1 MKKSTQE
8 LMPEVGR
15 LIREGKTVVLPV
27 RGNSMRPF
35 IQNGNDCVELH
46 PLPPVL
52 RKGDVVLAWTD
63 DRRYVL
69 HRIIAIDGEKVTL
82 MGDGNLQGVEH
93 CTTDGVKAKAT
104 HVVDC
109 KGRRRELYTPW
120 RTMAARLWQKL
131 RIVRRYLLKI
141 YKITHRIS

>member
-52 RKGDVVLAWTD
+52 RKGDVVLARTSKGY
-63 DRRYVL
+63 YVL
-69 HRIIAIDGEKVTL
+69 HRVTAISPDLLTL
-82 MGDGNLQGVEH
+82 EGDGNIGLRETCRPSDVLARAEWVIDAHKERHSLLDRRARIKWRMWYMLRPLRRVLLACQG
-93 CTTDGVKAKAT
+93 C
-104 HVVDC
+104 
-109 KGRRRELYTPW
+109 
-120 RTMAARLWQKL
+120 
-131 RIVRRYLLKI
+131 LLI
-141 YKITHRIS
+141 

>member
-52 RKGDVVLAWTD
+52 RKGDVVLARTSKGY
-63 DRRYVL
+63 YVL
-69 HRIIAIDGEKVTL
+69 HRVTAISPDLLTL
-82 MGDGNLQGVEH
+82 EGDGNIGLRETCRPSDVLARAEWVIDAHKEKHSLLDRRARIKWRIWYMLRPLRRVLLACQG
-93 CTTDGVKAKAT
+93 C
-104 HVVDC
+104 
-109 KGRRRELYTPW
+109 LP
-120 RTMAARLWQKL
+120 
-131 RIVRRYLLKI
+131 I
-141 YKITHRIS
+141 

>member
-52 RKGDVVLAWTD
+52 RKGDVVLARTSKGY
-63 DRRYVL
+63 YVL
-69 HRIIAIDGEKVTL
+69 HRVTAISPDLLTL
-82 MGDGNLQGVEH
+82 EGDGNIGLRETCRPSDVLARAEWVIDAHKERHSLLDRRARIKWGMWYMLRPLRRVLLACQG
-93 CTTDGVKAKAT
+93 C
-104 HVVDC
+104 
-109 KGRRRELYTPW
+109 LP
-120 RTMAARLWQKL
+120 
-131 RIVRRYLLKI
+131 I
-141 YKITHRIS
+141 

>member
-52 RKGDVVLAWTD
+52 RKGDVVLARTSKGY
-63 DRRYVL
+63 YVL
-69 HRIIAIDGEKVTL
+69 HRVTAISPDLLTL
-82 MGDGNLQGVEH
+82 EGDGNIGLRETCRPSDVLARAEWVIDAHKERHSLLDRRARIKWRMWYMLRPLRRVLLACQG
-93 CTTDGVKAKAT
+93 C
-104 HVVDC
+104 
-109 KGRRRELYTPW
+109 LP
-120 RTMAARLWQKL
+120 M
-131 RIVRRYLLKI
+131 
-141 YKITHRIS
+141 

>member
-1 MKKSTQE
+1 MKKSAQE

-52 RKGDVVLAWTD
+52 RKGDVVLARTSKGY
-63 DRRYVL
+63 YVL
-69 HRIIAIDGEKVTL
+69 HRVTAISPDLLTL
-82 MGDGNLQGVEH
+82 EGDGNIGLRETCRPSDVLARAEWVIDAHKERHSLLDRRARIKWRMWYMLRPLRRVLLACQG
-93 CTTDGVKAKAT
+93 C
-104 HVVDC
+104 
-109 KGRRRELYTPW
+109 LP
-120 RTMAARLWQKL
+120 
-131 RIVRRYLLKI
+131 I
-141 YKITHRIS
+141 

>member
-15 LIREGKTVVLPV
+15 LIREGKTVMLPV

-52 RKGDVVLAWTD
+52 RKGDVVLARTSKGY
-63 DRRYVL
+63 YVL
-69 HRIIAIDGEKVTL
+69 HRVTAISPDLLTL
-82 MGDGNLQGVEH
+82 EGDGNIGLRETCRPSDVLARAEWVIDAHKERHSLLDRRARIKWRMWYMLRPLRRVLLACQG
-93 CTTDGVKAKAT
+93 C
-104 HVVDC
+104 
-109 KGRRRELYTPW
+109 LP
-120 RTMAARLWQKL
+120 
-131 RIVRRYLLKI
+131 I
-141 YKITHRIS
+141 

>member
-46 PLPPVL
+46 PLPHVL
-52 RKGDVVLAWTD
+52 RKGDVVLT
-63 DRRYVL
+63 RTSKGYYVL
-69 HRIIAIDGEKVTL
+69 HRVTAISPDLLTL
-82 MGDGNLQGVEH
+82 EGDGNIGLRETCRPSDVLARAEWVIDAHKERHSLLDRRARIKWRMWYILRPLRRVLLACQG
-93 CTTDGVKAKAT
+93 C
-104 HVVDC
+104 
-109 KGRRRELYTPW
+109 LP
-120 RTMAARLWQKL
+120 
-131 RIVRRYLLKI
+131 I
-141 YKITHRIS
+141 

>member
-8 LMPEVGR
+8 LMPEVRR

-52 RKGDVVLAWTD
+52 RKGDVVLARTSKGY
-63 DRRYVL
+63 YVL
-69 HRIIAIDGEKVTL
+69 HRVTAISPDLLTL
-82 MGDGNLQGVEH
+82 EGDGNIGLRETCRPSDVLARAEWVIDAHKERHSLLDRRARIKWRMWYILRPLRRVLLACQG
-93 CTTDGVKAKAT
+93 C
-104 HVVDC
+104 
-109 KGRRRELYTPW
+109 LP
-120 RTMAARLWQKL
+120 
-131 RIVRRYLLKI
+131 I
-141 YKITHRIS
+141 

>member
-52 RKGDVVLAWTD
+52 RKGDVVLARTSKGY
-63 DRRYVL
+63 YVL
-69 HRIIAIDGEKVTL
+69 HRVTAISPDLLTL
-82 MGDGNLQGVEH
+82 EGDGNIGLRETCRPSDVLARAEWVIDAHKERHSLLDRRARIKWRMWYMLRPLRRVILACQG
-93 CTTDGVKAKAT
+93 C
-104 HVVDC
+104 
-109 KGRRRELYTPW
+109 LP
-120 RTMAARLWQKL
+120 
-131 RIVRRYLLKI
+131 I
-141 YKITHRIS
+141 

>member
-15 LIREGKTVVLPV
+15 LIRESKTVVLPV

-52 RKGDVVLAWTD
+52 RKGDVVLARTSKGY
-63 DRRYVL
+63 YVL
-69 HRIIAIDGEKVTL
+69 HRVTAISPDLLTL
-82 MGDGNLQGVEH
+82 EGDGNIGLRETCRPSDVLARAEWVIDAHKERHSLLDRRARIKWRMWYMLRPLRRVLLACQG
-93 CTTDGVKAKAT
+93 C
-104 HVVDC
+104 
-109 KGRRRELYTPW
+109 LP
-120 RTMAARLWQKL
+120 
-131 RIVRRYLLKI
+131 I
-141 YKITHRIS
+141 

>member
-8 LMPEVGR
+8 LMPEVRR

-52 RKGDVVLAWTD
+52 RKGDVVLARTSKGY
-63 DRRYVL
+63 YVL
-69 HRIIAIDGEKVTL
+69 HRVTAISPDLLTL
-82 MGDGNLQGVEH
+82 EGDGNIGLRETCRPSDVLARAEWVIDAHKERHSLLDRRARIKWRMWYMLRPLRRVLLACQG
-93 CTTDGVKAKAT
+93 C
-104 HVVDC
+104 
-109 KGRRRELYTPW
+109 LP
-120 RTMAARLWQKL
+120 
-131 RIVRRYLLKI
+131 I
-141 YKITHRIS
+141 

>member
-52 RKGDVVLAWTD
+52 RKGDVVLARTSKGY
-63 DRRYVL
+63 YVL
-69 HRIIAIDGEKVTL
+69 HRVTAISPDLLTL
-82 MGDGNLQGVEH
+82 EGDGNIGLRETCRPSDVLARAEWVIDAHKERHSLLDKRARIKWRMWYMLRPLRRVLLACQG
-93 CTTDGVKAKAT
+93 C
-104 HVVDC
+104 
-109 KGRRRELYTPW
+109 LP
-120 RTMAARLWQKL
+120 
-131 RIVRRYLLKI
+131 I
-141 YKITHRIS
+141 

>member
-52 RKGDVVLAWTD
+52 RKGDVVLARTSKGY
-63 DRRYVL
+63 YVL
-69 HRIIAIDGEKVTL
+69 HRVTVISPDL
-82 MGDGNLQGVEH
+82 LTLEGDGNISLRETCRPSDVLARAEWVIDAHKERRSLLDRRARIKWRMWYMLRPLRRVLLACQG
-93 CTTDGVKAKAT
+93 C
-104 HVVDC
+104 
-109 KGRRRELYTPW
+109 LP
-120 RTMAARLWQKL
+120 
-131 RIVRRYLLKI
+131 I
-141 YKITHRIS
+141 

>member
-8 LMPEVGR
+8 LMPKVGR

-52 RKGDVVLAWTD
+52 RKGDVVLARTSKGY
-63 DRRYVL
+63 YVL
-69 HRIIAIDGEKVTL
+69 HRVTAISPDLLTL
-82 MGDGNLQGVEH
+82 EGDGNIGLRETCRPSDVLARAEWVIDAHKERHSLLDRRARIKWRMWYMLRPLRRVLLACQG
-93 CTTDGVKAKAT
+93 C
-104 HVVDC
+104 
-109 KGRRRELYTPW
+109 LP
-120 RTMAARLWQKL
+120 
-131 RIVRRYLLKI
+131 I
-141 YKITHRIS
+141 

>member
-52 RKGDVVLAWTD
+52 RKGDVVLARTSKGY
-63 DRRYVL
+63 YVL
-69 HRIIAIDGEKVTL
+69 HRVTAISPDLLTL
-82 MGDGNLQGVEH
+82 EGDGNIGLRETCRPSDILARAEWVIDAHKERHSLLDRRARIKWRMWYMLRPLRRVLLACQG
-93 CTTDGVKAKAT
+93 C
-104 HVVDC
+104 
-109 KGRRRELYTPW
+109 LP
-120 RTMAARLWQKL
+120 
-131 RIVRRYLLKI
+131 I
-141 YKITHRIS
+141 

>member
-52 RKGDVVLAWTD
+52 RKGDVVLARTSKGY
-63 DRRYVL
+63 YVL
-69 HRIIAIDGEKVTL
+69 HRVTAISPDLLTL
-82 MGDGNLQGVEH
+82 EGDGNIGLRETCRPSDVLARAEWVIDAHKERHSLLDRRARIKWRMWYMLRPQRRVLLACQG
-93 CTTDGVKAKAT
+93 C
-104 HVVDC
+104 
-109 KGRRRELYTPW
+109 LP
-120 RTMAARLWQKL
+120 
-131 RIVRRYLLKI
+131 I
-141 YKITHRIS
+141 

>member
-52 RKGDVVLAWTD
+52 RKGDVVLARTSKGY
-63 DRRYVL
+63 YVL
-69 HRIIAIDGEKVTL
+69 HRVTVISPDL
-82 MGDGNLQGVEH
+82 LTLEGDGNIGLRETCRPSDVLARAEWVIDAHKERHSLLDRRARIKWRIWYMLRPLRRVLLACQG
-93 CTTDGVKAKAT
+93 C
-104 HVVDC
+104 
-109 KGRRRELYTPW
+109 LP
-120 RTMAARLWQKL
+120 
-131 RIVRRYLLKI
+131 I
-141 YKITHRIS
+141 

>member
-35 IQNGNDCVELH
+35 IQHGNNCVELH

-52 RKGDVVLAWTD
+52 RKGDVVLARTSKGY
-63 DRRYVL
+63 YVL
-69 HRIIAIDGEKVTL
+69 HRVTAISPDLLTL
-82 MGDGNLQGVEH
+82 EGDGNIGLRETCRPSDVLARAERVIDAHTERHSLLDRRARIKWKMWYILRPLRRVLLACQG
-93 CTTDGVKAKAT
+93 C
-104 HVVDC
+104 
-109 KGRRRELYTPW
+109 LP
-120 RTMAARLWQKL
+120 
-131 RIVRRYLLKI
+131 I
-141 YKITHRIS
+141 

>member
-1 MKKSTQE
+1 M
-8 LMPEVGR
+8 
-15 LIREGKTVVLPV
+15 
-27 RGNSMRPF
+27 
-35 IQNGNDCVELH
+35 
-46 PLPPVL
+46 
-52 RKGDVVLAWTD
+52 VLAWTD

-141 YKITHRIS
+141 YKITHRIR

>member
-52 RKGDVVLAWTD
+52 RKGDVVLARTSKGY
-63 DRRYVL
+63 YVL
-69 HRIIAIDGEKVTL
+69 HRVTAISPDLLTL
-82 MGDGNLQGVEH
+82 EGDGNIGLRETCRPSDVLARAEWVIDAHKERHSLLDRRARIKWKMWYMLRPLRRVLLACQG
-93 CTTDGVKAKAT
+93 C
-104 HVVDC
+104 
-109 KGRRRELYTPW
+109 LP
-120 RTMAARLWQKL
+120 
-131 RIVRRYLLKI
+131 I
-141 YKITHRIS
+141 

>member
-8 LMPEVGR
+8 LMPEGR

-52 RKGDVVLAWTD
+52 RKGDVVLARTSKGY
-63 DRRYVL
+63 YVL
-69 HRIIAIDGEKVTL
+69 HRVTVISPDL
-82 MGDGNLQGVEH
+82 LTLEGDGNIGLRETCRPSDVLARAEWVIDAHKERHSLLDRRARIKWRMWYMLRPLRRVLLACQG
-93 CTTDGVKAKAT
+93 C
-104 HVVDC
+104 
-109 KGRRRELYTPW
+109 LP
-120 RTMAARLWQKL
+120 
-131 RIVRRYLLKI
+131 I
-141 YKITHRIS
+141 

>member
-35 IQNGNDCVELH
+35 IQNGNNCVELH

-52 RKGDVVLAWTD
+52 RKGDVVLARTSKGY
-63 DRRYVL
+63 YVL
-69 HRIIAIDGEKVTL
+69 HRVTAISPDLLTL
-82 MGDGNLQGVEH
+82 EGDGNIGLRETCRPSDVLARAEWVIDAHKERHSLLDRRARIKWRMWYMLRPLRRVLLACQG
-93 CTTDGVKAKAT
+93 C
-104 HVVDC
+104 
-109 KGRRRELYTPW
+109 LP
-120 RTMAARLWQKL
+120 
-131 RIVRRYLLKI
+131 I
-141 YKITHRIS
+141 

>member
-8 LMPEVGR
+8 LMPEVGQ

-52 RKGDVVLAWTD
+52 RKGDVVLARTSKGY
-63 DRRYVL
+63 YVL
-69 HRIIAIDGEKVTL
+69 HRVTAISPDLLTL
-82 MGDGNLQGVEH
+82 EGDGNISLRETCRPSDVLARAEWVIDAHKERHSLLDRRARIKWRMWYILRPLRRVLLACQG
-93 CTTDGVKAKAT
+93 C
-104 HVVDC
+104 
-109 KGRRRELYTPW
+109 LP
-120 RTMAARLWQKL
+120 
-131 RIVRRYLLKI
+131 I
-141 YKITHRIS
+141 

>member
-8 LMPEVGR
+8 MMPEVGR

-52 RKGDVVLAWTD
+52 RKGDVVLARTSKGY
-63 DRRYVL
+63 YVL
-69 HRIIAIDGEKVTL
+69 HRVTAISPDLLTL
-82 MGDGNLQGVEH
+82 EGDGNIGLRETCRPSDVLARAEWVIDAHKERHSLLDRRARIKWRMWYILRPLRRVLLACQG
-93 CTTDGVKAKAT
+93 C
-104 HVVDC
+104 
-109 KGRRRELYTPW
+109 LP
-120 RTMAARLWQKL
+120 
-131 RIVRRYLLKI
+131 I
-141 YKITHRIS
+141 

>member
-52 RKGDVVLAWTD
+52 RKGDVVLARTSKGY
-63 DRRYVL
+63 YVL
-69 HRIIAIDGEKVTL
+69 HRVTVISPDL
-82 MGDGNLQGVEH
+82 LTLEGDGNISLRETCRPSDVLARAEWVIDAHKERHSLLDRRARIKWKMWYILRPLRRVLLACQG
-93 CTTDGVKAKAT
+93 C
-104 HVVDC
+104 
-109 KGRRRELYTPW
+109 LP
-120 RTMAARLWQKL
+120 
-131 RIVRRYLLKI
+131 I
-141 YKITHRIS
+141 

>member
-15 LIREGKTVVLPV
+15 LIQEGKTVVLPV

-52 RKGDVVLAWTD
+52 RKGDVVLARTSKGY
-63 DRRYVL
+63 YVL
-69 HRIIAIDGEKVTL
+69 HRVTAISPDLLTL
-82 MGDGNLQGVEH
+82 EGDGNIGLRETCRPSDVLARAEWVIDAHKERHSLLDRRARIKWRMWYMLRPLRRVLLACQG
-93 CTTDGVKAKAT
+93 C
-104 HVVDC
+104 
-109 KGRRRELYTPW
+109 LP
-120 RTMAARLWQKL
+120 
-131 RIVRRYLLKI
+131 I
-141 YKITHRIS
+141 

>member
-52 RKGDVVLAWTD
+52 RKGDVVLARTSKGY
-63 DRRYVL
+63 YVL
-69 HRIIAIDGEKVTL
+69 HRVTAISPDLLTL
-82 MGDGNLQGVEH
+82 EGDGTIGLRETCRPSDVLARAEWVIDAHKERHSLLDRRARIKWRMWYMLRPLRRVLLACQG
-93 CTTDGVKAKAT
+93 C
-104 HVVDC
+104 
-109 KGRRRELYTPW
+109 LP
-120 RTMAARLWQKL
+120 
-131 RIVRRYLLKI
+131 I
-141 YKITHRIS
+141 

>member
-8 LMPEVGR
+8 MMPEVGR

-52 RKGDVVLAWTD
+52 RKGDVVLARTSKGY
-63 DRRYVL
+63 YVL
-69 HRIIAIDGEKVTL
+69 HRVTAISPDLLTL
-82 MGDGNLQGVEH
+82 EGDGNISLRETCRPSDVLARAEWVIDAHKERHSLLDRRARIKWKMWYILRPLRRVLLACQG
-93 CTTDGVKAKAT
+93 C
-104 HVVDC
+104 
-109 KGRRRELYTPW
+109 LP
-120 RTMAARLWQKL
+120 
-131 RIVRRYLLKI
+131 I
-141 YKITHRIS
+141 

>member
-52 RKGDVVLAWTD
+52 RMGDVVLARTSKGY
-63 DRRYVL
+63 YVL
-69 HRIIAIDGEKVTL
+69 HRVTAISPDLLTL
-82 MGDGNLQGVEH
+82 EGDGNIGLRETCRPSDVLARAEWVIDAHKERHSLLDRRARIKWRMWYMLRPLRRVLLACQG
-93 CTTDGVKAKAT
+93 C
-104 HVVDC
+104 
-109 KGRRRELYTPW
+109 LP
-120 RTMAARLWQKL
+120 
-131 RIVRRYLLKI
+131 I
-141 YKITHRIS
+141 

>member
-52 RKGDVVLAWTD
+52 RKGDVVLARTSKGY
-63 DRRYVL
+63 YVL
-69 HRIIAIDGEKVTL
+69 HRVTAISPDLLTL
-82 MGDGNLQGVEH
+82 EGDGNIGLRETCRPSDVLARAEWVIDVHKERHSLLDRRARIKWRMWYMLRPLRRALLACQG
-93 CTTDGVKAKAT
+93 C
-104 HVVDC
+104 
-109 KGRRRELYTPW
+109 LP
-120 RTMAARLWQKL
+120 
-131 RIVRRYLLKI
+131 I
-141 YKITHRIS
+141 

>member
-52 RKGDVVLAWTD
+52 RKGDVVLARTSKGY
-63 DRRYVL
+63 YVL
-69 HRIIAIDGEKVTL
+69 HRVTVISPDL
-82 MGDGNLQGVEH
+82 LTLEGDGNIGLRETCRPSDVLARAEWVIDAH
-93 CTTDGVKAKAT
+93 KERHSLLD
-104 HVVDC
+104 
-109 KGRRRELYTPW
+109 RRARIKW
-120 RTMAARLWQKL
+120 RMWYML
-131 RIVRRYLLKI
+131 RPLRRVLLALSLI
-141 YKITHRIS
+141 HI

>member
-15 LIREGKTVVLPV
+15 LIQEGKTVVLPV

-52 RKGDVVLAWTD
+52 RKGDVVLARTSKGY
-63 DRRYVL
+63 YVL
-69 HRIIAIDGEKVTL
+69 HRVTAISPDLLTL
-82 MGDGNLQGVEH
+82 EGDGNIGLRETCRPSDVLARAEWVIDAHKERHSLLDRRARIKWKMWYILRPLRRVLLACQG
-93 CTTDGVKAKAT
+93 C
-104 HVVDC
+104 
-109 KGRRRELYTPW
+109 LP
-120 RTMAARLWQKL
+120 
-131 RIVRRYLLKI
+131 I
-141 YKITHRIS
+141 

>member
-52 RKGDVVLAWTD
+52 RKGDVVLARTNKGY
-63 DRRYVL
+63 YVL
-69 HRIIAIDGEKVTL
+69 HRVTAISPDLLTL
-82 MGDGNLQGVEH
+82 EGDGNIGLRETCRPSDVLARAEWVIDAHKERHSLLDRRARIKWRMWYMLRPLRRVLLACQG
-93 CTTDGVKAKAT
+93 C
-104 HVVDC
+104 
-109 KGRRRELYTPW
+109 LP
-120 RTMAARLWQKL
+120 
-131 RIVRRYLLKI
+131 I
-141 YKITHRIS
+141 

>member
-15 LIREGKTVVLPV
+15 LIQEGKTVVLPV

-52 RKGDVVLAWTD
+52 RKGDVVLARTSKGY
-63 DRRYVL
+63 YVL
-69 HRIIAIDGEKVTL
+69 HRVTAISPDLLTL
-82 MGDGNLQGVEH
+82 EGDGNIGLRETCRPSDVLARAEWVIDAHKERHSLLDRRARIKWRMWYMLRPLRRALLACQG
-93 CTTDGVKAKAT
+93 C
-104 HVVDC
+104 
-109 KGRRRELYTPW
+109 LP
-120 RTMAARLWQKL
+120 
-131 RIVRRYLLKI
+131 I
-141 YKITHRIS
+141 

>member
-8 LMPEVGR
+8 LMPEVER

-52 RKGDVVLAWTD
+52 RKGDVVLARTSKGY
-63 DRRYVL
+63 YVL
-69 HRIIAIDGEKVTL
+69 HRVTAISPDLLTL
-82 MGDGNLQGVEH
+82 EGDGNIGLRETCRPSDVLARAEWVIDAHKERHSLLDRRARIKWRMWYMLRPLRRVLLACQG
-93 CTTDGVKAKAT
+93 C
-104 HVVDC
+104 
-109 KGRRRELYTPW
+109 LP
-120 RTMAARLWQKL
+120 
-131 RIVRRYLLKI
+131 I
-141 YKITHRIS
+141 